1 MKRILNLSASVLA
14 LTCCTAAYAADAAKS
29 DGGVETVVVTAE
41 RRTENL
47 QKTSISATVLNAQD
61 ISNKNIVTVDQLQF
75 SAPSVAVDN
84 FGQGNDFNIRG
95 IGKGEH
101 NSQTSTG
108 VITYRDGVETYP
120 GYIQEEPYY
129 DIASIEILRGPQG
142 TFVGS
147 NATGGAVF
155 VTSNNPIV
163 GGDYDGYVMGNVG
176 NYSEYGSQGAINLP
190 ISDTLAARISYFGDS
205 RDSFYH
211 ITDNNPADAC
221 PGGKYAGCKPGYNP
235 GDVRWAAGRVS
246 LLWKPTEALSVL
258 FKSDLDYL
266 DSGAYPADSI
276 MAPGSTVADPILATN
291 DPFHIS
297 ANAPQGGMDREMRY
311 SLKVDYAF
319 DNGITFRS
327 ITAYQDSNSRYRS
340 DLDGTDSLPLPPPL
354 VASDETFYDSVD
366 TSLWSQEFN
375 LISPDTGRVTWVL
388 GGFAQWL
395 NYNYLSPYQFD
406 IDLYQPIYFPAYNYR
421 LQGTNPESTYAAFG
435 QVSAKLT
442 DNLKL
447 DVGARY
453 TTHSTKNDVDVL
465 QYGSYLRD
473 DQSARYNN
481 VSYKVALDWTVND
494 DNFVY
499 GFVATGFKPGGL
511 NVPFNSAIVPA
522 PFKSERV
529 TSFETGWKST
539 LLDGHLLSNIDAYYN
554 DFDNFQV
561 TIGYPDNPTF
571 GFEVNNPNTT
581 KLYGVEAEEHAV
593 FGQLSFDLGLGLMHS
608 ELGTFYAVDT
618 RVLPTGVTP
627 PPCDP
632 KTGPSGAYC
641 LNLGGNPQS
650 YAPNFTFNVGGQYV
664 FALGNGQTLTPRV
677 NYGHVSEQ
685 WATLFDNAAYGD
697 RLGQRNILGAQLA
710 WSRGNWTA
718 TLYGTNL
725 TDQHYIA
732 AANSGVRWAGAPRQF
747 GFSLLRTF

>member
-1 MKRILNLSASVLA
+1 MKHILNLSASVAA
-14 LTCCTAAYAADAAKS
+14 LICCSAAYAQMAKAD
-29 DGGVETVVVTAE
+29 GVETVVVTAE
-41 RRTENL
+41 RRPENL
-47 QKTSISATVLNAQD
+47 QKTAISATVLSGQD

-120 GYIQEEPYY
+120 GYLQEEPYY

-155 VTSNNPIV
+155 VTSNNPVI
-163 GGDYDGYVMGNVG
+163 GGGYDGYVMANAG
-176 NYSEYGSQGAINLP
+176 NYSEFGSQGAVNVP
-190 ISDTLAARISYFGDS
+190 ISDTLAARVSYFGDL

-211 ITDNNPADAC
+211 ITDNFAADAC
-221 PGGKYAGCKPGYNP
+221 PGGKYDGCKPGYNP
-235 GDVRWAAGRVS
+235 GDLRWAAGRLS
-246 LLWKPTEALSVL
+246 LSWKPTEALSVL
-258 FKSDLDYL
+258 FKADLAYL
-266 DSGAYPADSI
+266 DNGAYPADP
-276 MAPGSTVADPILATN
+276 ATATN

-297 ANAPQGGMDREMRY
+297 ANAPQGAMDRMMRY
-311 SLKVDYAF
+311 SVKADYVF
-319 DNGITFRS
+319 GDGITLRS
-327 ITAYQDSNSRYRS
+327 ITAYQDSNSRYRA
-340 DLDGTDSLPLPPPL
+340 DLDGTDSSAFLGAP
-354 VASDETFYDSVD
+354 DETFNDNVD

-388 GGFAQWL
+388 GAFGQWL
-395 NYNYLSPYQFD
+395 NYNFLPPYQFD
-406 IDLYQPIYFPAYNYR
+406 IDLYQPIYFDAFNYR

-435 QVSAKLT
+435 QISVKLT
-442 DNLKL
+442 DSVKL

-453 TTHSTKNDVDVL
+453 TTHSTKNDVDIL
-465 QYGSYLRD
+465 QYGTYLRD
-473 DQSARYNN
+473 EQSAHYDNI
-481 VSYKVALDWTVND
+481 SYKVALNWSIND

-499 GFVATGFKPGGL
+499 GLIATGFKPGGL
-511 NVPFNSAIVPA
+511 NVPFNSAIISA

-529 TSFETGWKST
+529 TSFEAGWKST
-539 LLDGHLLSNIDAYYN
+539 MLDGHLLSDIDAYYN

-561 TIGYPDNPTF
+561 SIGYPNFPTF
-571 GFEVNNPNTT
+571 SFEVNNPSTT

-593 FGQLSFDLGLGLMHS
+593 FGHLSFDFGLGLMHS
-608 ELGTFYAVDT
+608 ELGTFYAVDP
-618 RVLPTGVTP
+618 RILPVGVTP

-632 KTGPSGAYC
+632 KTGPAGTYC
-641 LNLGGNPQS
+641 FNLGGNPQS
-650 YAPNFTFNVGGQYV
+650 YAPDFTFNVGGQYV
-664 FALGNGQTLTPRV
+664 FDLGGGQTLTPRV

-685 WATLFDNAAYGD
+685 WATLFDNAALGD

-710 WSRGNWTA
+710 WNTGSWTV

-725 TDQHYIA
+725 TDQHYVA
-732 AANSGVRWAGAPRQF
+732 AANSGVRWAGLPRQYGISVIKLF
-747 GFSLLRTF
+747 